1 MRIITLSLVKFL
13 RVMLLQ
19 ICIIERI
26 KMSQDIFLCI
36 TTLAFKNILKH
47 SIFFLNKIHGLSLHI
62 FTHVDSMAFPKLFLN
77 S

>member
-13 RVMLLQ
+13 RAMLLH

-26 KMSQDIFLCI
+26 KMSQDIFLSI

-47 SIFFLNKIHGLSLHI
+47 TISLNKNPWII
-62 FTHVDSMAFPKLFLN
+62 FAYIYT
-77 S
+77 

>member
-47 SIFFLNKIHGLSLHI
+47 SIFFFKQNPWII
-62 FTHVDSMAFPKLFLN
+62 FAYIYTCGQYGFPETV